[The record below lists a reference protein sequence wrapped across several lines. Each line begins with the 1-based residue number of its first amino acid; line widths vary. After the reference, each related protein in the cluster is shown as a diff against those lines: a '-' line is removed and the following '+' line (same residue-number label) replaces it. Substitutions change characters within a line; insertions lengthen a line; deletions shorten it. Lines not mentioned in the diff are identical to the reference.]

1 MVGLQTE
8 QRAHVAFWPQPDLP
22 SAKQRGRHAVDPATA
37 KRPRCGQRR
46 ADSAGGWLGA
56 GADGYERR
64 FWRGDG
70 GEEVVALVVDDDEGG
85 GILYPHPPDGP
96 PAALRVLW
104 PADLPRGLLR

>member
-56 GADGYERR
+56 AADGYERR
-64 FWRGDG
+64 FWRGDVR
-70 GEEVVALVVDDDEGG
+70 EEIVSPGVHDDEGR
-85 GILYPHPPDGP
+85 GILDPRPPNRLQSQPAGPRHVDP
-96 PAALRVLW
+96 PAALL
-104 PADLPRGLLR
+104 

>member
-1 MVGLQTE
+1 MLSLQPQ

-64 FWRGDG
+64 FWRGDV

-85 GILYPHPPDGP
+85 EILDLDPPDGLH
-96 PAALRVLW
+96 AELGV
-104 PADLPRGLLR
+104 